1 MKYDESNKWVSAQIG
16 DTALI
21 VDPTDIFEV
30 GDGNPADNFTKVN
43 KISIND
49 HNIGMWKFAETH
61 GVCKGQ
67 PR

>member
-1 MKYDESNKWVSAQIG
+1 MKYDDSNRWDSVQIG
-16 DTALI
+16 ETPLI
-21 VDPTDIFEV
+21 VEPTDIFEV
-30 GDGNPADNFTKVN
+30 GDGNPAENFTKVN

-61 GVCKGQ
+61 GVCKGL